1 MALFTRTRLF
11 GLLFLLSLPLEGAA
25 ALAVAA
31 AQQVA
36 PSAPMAAPVS
46 GLGAG
51 LSLEQRLQRIALAV
65 ERRQATDPPGP
76 DAVESESAADG
87 HAQAGDDRLAYMFVN
102 APAVGWGNGGFRNGG
117 FYNGGFRNGGFY
129 NGGFRNGGFHNGGF
143 RNGGGW
149 RNGGFRNGGFRN
161 AW

>member
-1 MALFTRTRLF
+1 MAFFSRTRLF

-36 PSAPMAAPVS
+36 PSASTAPVTS
-46 GLGAG
+46 GVGAG
-51 LSLEQRLQRIALAV
+51 LTLEQRLQRIALAV
-65 ERRQATDPPGP
+65 EQRQGDADRPDP
-76 DAVESESAADG
+76 AAD
-87 HAQAGDDRLAYMFVN
+87 AAAGDGEFSPQDRLAYMFVN
-102 APAVGWGNGGFRNGG
+102 APTVGWGNGGFRNGG

-129 NGGFRNGGFHNGGF
+129 NGGFRNGGFYNGGF

-149 RNGGFRNGGFRN
+149 HNGGFRNGGFRN